1 MTGTNWRRAR
11 WGTQPATHFP
21 PPCSVGYPGRSREW
35 LRPCLFGA
43 LSHAPLGG
51 PRANVDKSL
60 ARFRPPAA
68 DEHHARLRLLVARN
82 VRPRGSGNGLKPM
95 ALAEGCPVRVRVSCP
110 RPESVLPDTPGR
122 LVLGRPSS
130 VRPCPPLSIEEDRTG
145 RGRPDVLLAAK
156 IKGNAGFRTL
166 WSVGYGCWVVA
177 CVRVHAPV
185 VSSSAAVDA
194 FPLRH

>member
-1 MTGTNWRRAR
+1 
-11 WGTQPATHFP
+11 
-21 PPCSVGYPGRSREW
+21 
-35 LRPCLFGA
+35 
-43 LSHAPLGG
+43 
-51 PRANVDKSL
+51 
-60 ARFRPPAA
+60 
-68 DEHHARLRLLVARN
+68 
-82 VRPRGSGNGLKPM
+82 M
-95 ALAEGCPVRVRVSCP
+95 ALAEGCPVHVRCPVRVRKASSRTP
-110 RPESVLPDTPGR
+110 PDAWSLGGRLASVL
-122 LVLGRPSS
+122 VL
-130 VRPCPPLSIEEDRTG
+130 LSIEEDRTG